1 MGGVPAKIHRIKL
14 SHDERSKLEAI
25 YRKANAT
32 VTKHKRAKA
41 LLLSDEGR
49 HGPAEKD
56 EQIILETGLS
66 RRSIERLRLRCCE
79 VGPLG
84 ALEPKPRIKTHP
96 KVVTGEVE
104 ARISALAC
112 SKPPAGEAR
121 WTLRLLAKH
130 LVEIEIVESI
140 SHTTVGEVLKKVNS
154 NPGDKNAGAVHQKK
168 IPPS

>member
-1 MGGVPAKIHRIKL
+1 MMSVRNWKPSVEKQTQQLPNTSVQKPFYSVMRV
-14 SHDERSKLEAI
+14 
-25 YRKANAT
+25 
-32 VTKHKRAKA
+32 VT
-41 LLLSDEGR
+41 
-49 HGPAEKD
+49 
-56 EQIILETGLS
+56 
-66 RRSIERLRLRCCE
+66 ERLRLRCCE

-96 KVVTGEVE
+96 KIVTGEVE

-154 NPGDKNAGAVHQKK
+154 NPGDKNAGAFHPKK